1 MPGLGVNTAILRYGR
16 ILLTLRTDFEVWCLP
31 GSTVEPDESL
41 AQAAIREAR
50 EEIGFEVQLTRL
62 VGIYSRN
69 GWIVHGLHVVVFAAE
84 ITGGELAIQEDE
96 VLEARWFT
104 AHDLPEAMLL
114 GHRQRALDAL
124 AGVSGAAWYHDSEW
138 TFSPDLTRQ
147 ELYALCERSGL
158 SKAQFYQQFV
168 GKPGKGGSRREV

>member
-1 MPGLGVNTAILRYGR
+1 MPGLGVNTAILCEGR

-31 GSTVEPDESL
+31 GGTVEPDESL

-50 EEIGFEVQLTRL
+50 EEVGFDVKLKSL

-84 ITGGELAIQEDE
+84 IVGGELDLQEEE
-96 VLEARWFT
+96 VLEARWF
-104 AHDLPEAMLL
+104 AVHDLPEAMLL

-138 TFSPDLTRQ
+138 AFSPDLTRQ
-147 ELYALCERSGL
+147 ELYTLCEQSGL
-158 SKAQFYQQFV
+158 SRAEFYHQFV
-168 GKPGKGGSRREV
+168 GKPGKGGSHREV